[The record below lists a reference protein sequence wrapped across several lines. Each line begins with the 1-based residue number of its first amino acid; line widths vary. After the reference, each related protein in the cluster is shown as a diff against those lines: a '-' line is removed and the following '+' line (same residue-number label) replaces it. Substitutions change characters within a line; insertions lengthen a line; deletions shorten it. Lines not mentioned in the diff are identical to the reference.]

1 MRLFPRRR
9 RKASASG
16 GTGST
21 AEDKQAAERSLQEW
35 LDERHGIEV
44 FVEPQ
49 TAVTGVTM
57 LLVAHDGEFTRRP
70 VASAQAAAAFAR
82 KHTLPLYEA
91 QVVGYPQRMRDYS
104 RKQTLLRRQAERDR
118 LE

>member
-1 MRLFPRRR
+1 MVRWRRGR
-9 RKASASG
+9 RGKASRADARSG
-16 GTGST
+16 PER
-21 AEDKQAAERSLQEW
+21 AEAERSLEEW
-35 LDERHGIEV
+35 VNARHGIEV

-49 TAVTGVTM
+49 TAVTGTTM

-70 VASAQAAAAFAR
+70 VPTAAAAAAFAR
-82 KHTLPLYEA
+82 KHTLPFYDA

-104 RKQTLLRRQAERDR
+104 RRQTLLRRQAERDR